1 MLEQRKLEV
10 RGDQLETS
18 KDVGE
23 RCRRRWRRERDRNA
37 RRVLII
43 ARRQQRDRAFVIRRA
58 GRRMDLFVQL
68 GDCGKNDREKDCTDA
83 SRGEDRTQ
91 SGGFAISEAE
101 VHFVGES
108 ASGAGLAQAR
118 SLDTAAGMAYPS
130 DMIGPAKIYFII
142 FGLLT
147 IVGGVIGYVK
157 AGSTA
162 SIIAGGISGIAL
174 IAAAFLLPGN
184 PPLGLIIAGL
194 ISIALAARFIPA
206 FMKTGKV
213 MPAGLMAV
221 LSAIGVVMAIVAWIK
236 K

>member
-1 MLEQRKLEV
+1 
-10 RGDQLETS
+10 
-18 KDVGE
+18 
-23 RCRRRWRRERDRNA
+23 
-37 RRVLII
+37 
-43 ARRQQRDRAFVIRRA
+43 
-58 GRRMDLFVQL
+58 
-68 GDCGKNDREKDCTDA
+68 
-83 SRGEDRTQ
+83 
-91 SGGFAISEAE
+91 
-101 VHFVGES
+101 
-108 ASGAGLAQAR
+108 
-118 SLDTAAGMAYPS
+118 
-130 DMIGPAKIYFII
+130 MIGPAKIYFII

-162 SIIAGGISGIAL
+162 SIIAGGISGIVL

-184 PPLGLIIAGL
+184 PPLGLIIAGVV
-194 ISIALAARFIPA
+194 SIALAARFIPA